1 MRGRSRFKPYR
12 AEFCSN
18 ISIYWRNRS
27 HRGSGVKIFTFVD
40 TFTQFLCYF
49 YVVVGP
55 ASEQE
60 NLCSD
65 RLPKSAKCVY
75 FWFPRWFPQKRIKR
89 NACSLLNTSNNVVT
103 KQLILVLWIKAF
115 LVFLVKRWGHRFVS
129 NENKTKQNKNHN
141 ETSRVIW

>member
-1 MRGRSRFKPYR
+1 MTLARFR
-12 AEFCSN
+12 FHTWS
-18 ISIYWRNRS
+18 RNRS

-65 RLPKSAKCVY
+65 RLPKSTKCVF
-75 FWFPRWFPQKRIKR
+75 FWFPRWFSKKEKKR
-89 NACSLLNTSNNVVT
+89 NACSLLNTSDNVVT
-103 KQLILVLWIKAF
+103 EQVIFVIWIKAF
-115 LVFLVKRWGHRFVS
+115 PVLLVKKGHRFVP
-129 NENKTKQNKNHN
+129 NQNKTKQNKNHN

>member
-1 MRGRSRFKPYR
+1 MCGRSRFKPYR

-18 ISIYWRNRS
+18 ISIYWRNHS

-65 RLPKSAKCVY
+65 RLPKSAKCVS
-75 FWFPRWFPQKRIKR
+75 FWFPRWFPKKRIKR
-89 NACSLLNTSNNVVT
+89 NACSLLNISNNVVT
-103 KQLILVLWIKAF
+103 KQFILVLWIKAF
-115 LVFLVKRWGHRFVS
+115 LVFLVKRWGHKFVS
-129 NENKTKQNKNHN
+129 IENKTKQNKNHN